1 MHVHTHIYLCVCVC
15 VNVCVCVWVGAFVR
29 ECVCLCVDSFRD
41 PAGFENLLLVVETS
55 LCVILMHYFFGHAE
69 FLPGG
74 PVCDYMDNRIVRAL
88 SVAPPLVSLSLA
100 PPPPL
105 PPLSVSL
112 STLCVCAL
120 SAVNI
125 M

>member
-1 MHVHTHIYLCVCVC
+1 MY
-15 VNVCVCVWVGAFVR
+15 VWVGAFVR

-74 PVCDYMDNRIVRAL
+74 PLFDYMDSRIVRAL
-88 SVAPPLVSLSLA
+88 SVAPPLVSLSLCLSLSLSLSL
-100 PPPPL
+100 PL
-105 PPLSVSL
+105 PPSLPLSL
-112 STLCVCAL
+112 SLSLPHACARSL
-120 SAVNI
+120 P
-125 M
+125 